1 MTISILGIELYFGKK
16 KASGINNNACTQST
30 KRELGQK
37 FNDRGNETV
46 KVKEMNFFSTLHIF
60 RICLGKKGSWGELH
74 NFGNKGEIYELDEE
88 KLLCL

>member
-1 MTISILGIELYFGKK
+1 MLCNEVVKIFDDIYFRDKIIYIRYDIKLYFWEE

-30 KRELGQK
+30 KPELGQK

-60 RICLGKKGSWGELH
+60 CVRCCLG
-74 NFGNKGEIYELDEE
+74 EE
-88 KLLCL
+88 RKLG